1 MPAYDNLDSTE
12 KFWRRYE
19 ITLMDEQMKDDLE
32 DFYTV
37 DPYDSRLNEFRAL
50 RSTNWTYIWG
60 VCIYYSVLIIG
71 GNEMQ
76 PA

>member
-1 MPAYDNLDSTE
+1 
-12 KFWRRYE
+12 
-19 ITLMDEQMKDDLE
+19 MDERMKDELE
-32 DFYTV
+32 DLYTV
-37 DPYDSRLNEFRAL
+37 DSYDPRLNEFRAL